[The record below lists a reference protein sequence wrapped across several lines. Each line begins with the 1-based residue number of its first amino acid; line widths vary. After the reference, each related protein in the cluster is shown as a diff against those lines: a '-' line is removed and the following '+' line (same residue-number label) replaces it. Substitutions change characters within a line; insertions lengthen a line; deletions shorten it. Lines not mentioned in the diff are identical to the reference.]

1 MLIFRSGSTYTIK
14 FRFFTYDN
22 TGAPTGTARVT
33 RTVTLAA
40 DGKTATGANSS
51 VFEDAN
57 GATLRSTC
65 GTDLGT
71 KVL

>member
-1 MLIFRSGSTYTIK
+1 MVALEPYIWPPG
-14 FRFFTYDN
+14 DN

-40 DGKTATGANSS
+40 DGKAATGTNST

-57 GATLRSTC
+57 GTVLRTAC
-65 GTDLGT
+65 GTDAGT